1 MAPGGAE
8 RCGPPPACPPAG
20 SPASLCQCWPEGPER
35 GRGADVRPSARA
47 QGRGRPPGRRRRPR
61 AAATP
66 PRGCGGGGAPRRSS
80 GLGDQGGG
88 GGGGEAAAK
97 RKRECASGAGASS
110 IWEAAKSLLRPGG
123 KAPVPA
129 LNEGGREAVRSP
141 KRLKT
146 AEAST
151 SGAAAL
157 LGEQLECII
166 CREPMVGAH
175 ALVPCGHTFCAEC
188 AHQWLA
194 QKNSCPTCRKKTTA
208 DPVPV
213 LPFDN
218 LISKLIVP
226 GLPPEKRAAHNEKL
240 SRWDARRRE
249 MREKAAATRTAPT
262 PPRGPDFMATF
273 VTVGGPP
280 PDGGLASG
288 RRNPFDTPFGQLMR
302 APVVIH
308 GRIPAPGSGNG
319 GPAGGGQA
327 GDLPPILANILQQFL
342 EAGPTVGEPQGVNG
356 NQART
361 TTSPRR
367 REPSGAA
374 RQAGPEAASRRGLP
388 PGLPGV
394 APFRLRMLRDIIDRR
409 RAQNE
414 RQRAPTAR
422 QGAAN
427 IRQPPGAT
435 TGRSSRRLSGA
446 ARDDGQSPFSFDGP
460 RGSGS
465 GAPPAGPGRS
475 VPGGRNMGRSSGVR
489 RHPRAGPR
497 GSGRDRQA

>member
-1 MAPGGAE
+1 M
-8 RCGPPPACPPAG
+8 
-20 SPASLCQCWPEGPER
+20 
-35 GRGADVRPSARA
+35 
-47 QGRGRPPGRRRRPR
+47 
-61 AAATP
+61 
-66 PRGCGGGGAPRRSS
+66 
-80 GLGDQGGG
+80 
-88 GGGGEAAAK
+88 
-97 RKRECASGAGASS
+97 
-110 IWEAAKSLLRPGG
+110 
-123 KAPVPA
+123 
-129 LNEGGREAVRSP
+129 RSP